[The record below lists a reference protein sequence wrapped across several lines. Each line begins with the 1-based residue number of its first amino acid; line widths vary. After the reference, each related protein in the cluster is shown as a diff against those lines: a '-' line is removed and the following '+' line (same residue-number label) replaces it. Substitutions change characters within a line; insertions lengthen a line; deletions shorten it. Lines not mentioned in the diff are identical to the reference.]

1 MSIIY
6 NTTAW
11 AIGFIMPMS
20 LSVVIYVLIKIKLRQ
35 HVEQAKQNKKAKSK
49 KLAVQLLMMNTF
61 EILSFLLLIAIYV
74 LFLTGSGGTLLQVC
88 KDFKRIS

>member
-11 AIGFIMPMS
+11 AIGFIVPMS
-20 LSVVIYVLIKIKLRQ
+20 LSVGIYVLIKIKLRQ
-35 HVEQAKQNKKAKSK
+35 HVELAKQNKKAKSK

-61 EILSFLLLIAIYV
+61 EILSFLLLIAVYV
-74 LFLTGSGGTLLQVC
+74 LFLTGSGGTLLQV
-88 KDFKRIS
+88 